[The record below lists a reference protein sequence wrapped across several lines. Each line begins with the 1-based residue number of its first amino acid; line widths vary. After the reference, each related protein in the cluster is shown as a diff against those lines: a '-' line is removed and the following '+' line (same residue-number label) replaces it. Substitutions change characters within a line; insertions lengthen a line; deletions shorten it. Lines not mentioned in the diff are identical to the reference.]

1 MPLVNFSNVDFD
13 EIKESIKDYLRANS
27 NFTDYDFE
35 GSNLSAI
42 IDTLAYNTYISSY
55 NANMITNEVFIDS
68 ATLRENVVSLA
79 RNIGYVPR
87 SRKAAVADISF
98 SVNASNT
105 TAVTVTLKAGI
116 VLTTANQF
124 GGNSYTFAIPED
136 ITVPVTSTGV
146 AFFTNVKVYEGTY
159 VTQTF
164 TASSRNPNQRY
175 ILPNAGIDTD
185 LIRVIVKDNEASSVR
200 DKYSKFSSL
209 FGVDSQ
215 TMLYF
220 LQEIENER
228 YEIMF
233 GDGVFGKK
241 IEEPNFVEVSYIVSN
256 GSEANGLNNFTY
268 SGRMVGNDGQS
279 ITSGVSLVF
288 TNSPSS
294 GGSAIESIESIK
306 KYAPQIY
313 ASQNRAVTAADFEAL
328 VPRIYAEAESVSA
341 YGGEEL
347 VPPAYGKVF
356 ISVKPFNGVFLSR
369 AVKENLNRELRKFS
383 CAGIVTEILDLK
395 YLFVE
400 TESTVYYDT
409 SRAASPDGVKNIVL
423 DNIVKYANSSQLNK
437 FGARFKYSKFLG
449 VIDNSESAITSNIT
463 TIFMRRDM
471 EPVLN
476 TFGEYEIC
484 FGNQFY
490 IKNTNGY
497 NIKSSGFFVS
507 GISDCLY
514 LGDIPNADKET
525 GSVFLFKLTAPT
537 QPVVVKRGIG
547 VIDYIHGE
555 IKLNPINIIS
565 TKLTRGVPGAEVPL
579 IQISVCP
586 FSNDVIGLQDLY
598 LQLDTGNS
606 TVTMIPDEIS
616 SGTNTSGS
624 SYRVTSSYANGSLV
638 RGTPHIAGTSDGTM
652 NVSAPTTTTSVTTT
666 VGTSGNTTTTVPTA
680 PSTPSTPSAPS
691 SPSAPSGGGGGGGYG
706 GY

>member
-42 IDTLAYNTYISSY
+42 VDTLAYNTYISSY

-98 SVNASNT
+98 SVDASNT
-105 TAVTVTLKAGI
+105 TAVTLTLKAGV

-124 GGNSYTFAIPED
+124 GGNSYTFTIPED

-146 AFFTNVKVYEGTY
+146 AFFTNIKVYEGTFIN
-159 VTQTF
+159 QTF

-175 ILPNAGIDTD
+175 ILPNAGIDAD
-185 LIRVIVKDNEASSVR
+185 LIRVIVKDNESSTVK
-200 DKYSKFSSL
+200 DKYSRFSSL
-209 FGVDSQ
+209 FGVDAS
-215 TMLYF
+215 TMLFF

-256 GSEANGLNNFTY
+256 GSEANGLSNFSY
-268 SGRMVGNDGQS
+268 SGRLVGNDGQS
-279 ITSGVSLVF
+279 VTSGVSLVF

-356 ISVKPFNGVFLSR
+356 ISVKPYNGVFLSR
-369 AVKENLNRELRKFS
+369 TVKENINRELRKYS
-383 CAGIVTEILDLK
+383 CAGIITEILDLK
-395 YLFVE
+395 YLYVE

-409 SRAASPDGVKNIVL
+409 SRAASSAGIKNVVL
-423 DNIVKYANSSQLNK
+423 DNLVKYSDSSQLNK
-437 FGARFKYSKFLG
+437 FGARFKYSKYLG
-449 VIDNSESAITSNIT
+449 VVDNSESAITSNIT
-463 TIFMRRDM
+463 TVFMRRDM
-471 EPVLN
+471 EPSLN

-484 FGNQFY
+484 YGNQFH

-507 GISDCLY
+507 GISDCVY
-514 LGDIPNADKET
+514 LGDLPNSDMKT
-525 GSVFLFKLTAPT
+525 GTVFLFKLASPT

-547 VIDYIHGE
+547 IIDYIHGE

-579 IQISVCP
+579 IQISTSP

-598 LQLDTGNS
+598 LQLDTSNS
-606 TVTMIPDEIS
+606 VVTMIPDEIS

-624 SYRVTSSYANGSLV
+624 SYKVTSSYSNGSLV
-638 RGTPHIAGTSDGTM
+638 RGTPAIAGTSEGTL
-652 NVSAPTTTTSVTTT
+652 NISSTSTTSSVNTT
-666 VGTSGNTTTTVPTA
+666 VGSSGNTTTSVPTV
-680 PSTPSTPSAPS
+680 TTPSAPAT
-691 SPSAPSGGGGGGGYG
+691 PSTPSGGGGGYGSGY
-706 GY
+706 

>member
-185 LIRVIVKDNEASSVR
+185 LIRVIVKDNEASSVK
-200 DKYSKFSSL
+200 DKYSKFTSL

-256 GSEANGLNNFTY
+256 GLEANGLNNFTY
-268 SGRMVGNDGQS
+268 SGRMIGNDGQS

-537 QPVVVKRGIG
+537 QAVVVKRGIG

-680 PSTPSTPSAPS
+680 PSTPSTPST
-691 SPSAPSGGGGGGGYG
+691 PSAPSGGGGGGGYG

>member
-42 IDTLAYNTYISSY
+42 VDTLAYNTYISSY

-98 SVNASNT
+98 SVDASNT
-105 TAVTVTLKAGI
+105 TAVTLTLKAGV

-124 GGNSYTFAIPED
+124 GGNSYTFTIPED

-146 AFFTNVKVYEGTY
+146 AFFTNIKVYEGTFIN
-159 VTQTF
+159 QTF

-175 ILPNAGIDTD
+175 ILPNAGIDAD
-185 LIRVIVKDNEASSVR
+185 LIRVIVKDNESSTVK
-200 DKYSKFSSL
+200 DKYSRFSSL
-209 FGVDSQ
+209 FGVDAS
-215 TMLYF
+215 TMLFF

-256 GSEANGLNNFTY
+256 GSEANGLSNFSY
-268 SGRMVGNDGQS
+268 SGRLVGNDGQS
-279 ITSGVSLVF
+279 VTSGVSLVF

-356 ISVKPFNGVFLSR
+356 ISVKPYNGVFLSR
-369 AVKENLNRELRKFS
+369 TVKENINRELRKYS
-383 CAGIVTEILDLK
+383 CAGIITEILDLK
-395 YLFVE
+395 YLYVE

-409 SRAASPDGVKNIVL
+409 SRAASSAGIKNVVL
-423 DNIVKYANSSQLNK
+423 DNLVKYSDSSQLNK
-437 FGARFKYSKFLG
+437 FGARFKYSKYLG
-449 VIDNSESAITSNIT
+449 VVDNSESAITSNIT
-463 TIFMRRDM
+463 TVFMRRDM
-471 EPVLN
+471 EPSLN

-484 FGNQFY
+484 YGNQFH

-507 GISDCLY
+507 GVSDCVY
-514 LGDIPNADKET
+514 LGDLPNADMKT
-525 GSVFLFKLTAPT
+525 GTVFLFKLASPT

-547 VIDYIHGE
+547 IIDYIHGE

-579 IQISVCP
+579 IQISTSP

-598 LQLDTGNS
+598 LQLDTSNS
-606 TVTMIPDEIS
+606 VVTMIPDEIS

-624 SYRVTSSYANGSLV
+624 SYKVTSSYSNGSLV
-638 RGTPHIAGTSDGTM
+638 RGTPAIAGTSEGTL
-652 NVSAPTTTTSVTTT
+652 NISSTSTASSVNTT
-666 VGTSGNTTTTVPTA
+666 VGSSGNTTTSVPTV
-680 PSTPSTPSAPS
+680 TTPSAPAT
-691 SPSAPSGGGGGGGYG
+691 PSTPSGGGGGYGSGY
-706 GY
+706 

>member
-185 LIRVIVKDNEASSVR
+185 LIRVIVKDNEASSVK
-200 DKYSKFSSL
+200 DKYSKFTSL

-241 IEEPNFVEVSYIVSN
+241 IEEPNFVEASYIVSN
-256 GSEANGLNNFTY
+256 GSEANGLNNFSY

-400 TESTVYYDT
+400 TESTAYYDT

-449 VIDNSESAITSNIT
+449 VIDNSEAAITSNIT

-680 PSTPSTPSAPS
+680 PSTPSTPST
-691 SPSAPSGGGGGGGYG
+691 PSAPSGGGGGGGYG